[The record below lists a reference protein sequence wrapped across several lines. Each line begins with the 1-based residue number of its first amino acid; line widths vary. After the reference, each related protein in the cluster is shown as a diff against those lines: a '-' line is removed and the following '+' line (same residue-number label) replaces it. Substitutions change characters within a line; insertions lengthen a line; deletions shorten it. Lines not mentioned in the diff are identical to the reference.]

1 MDIEPRFSRFQR
13 LVGFDSFEKLHNA
26 KVIVFGVGGVGGYV
40 VESLARAGVGTIGV
54 VDNDTVNLS
63 NINRQIIAT
72 VNTINE
78 YKTDAVESRIHLI
91 SPECKII
98 KYTMFY
104 LPETK
109 NRISLEEYDYIVDAI
124 DTVTAK
130 LTLIEEAIR
139 LNIPIISSM
148 GTGNRLDPS
157 KLIFTDISKTSGDP
171 LAKVMRRELKKRG
184 INHLDVVTS
193 IELPIKPIS
202 FEEGDERTPASSPFV
217 PPSAGLL
224 IASIVCKNIM
234 NA

>member
-72 VNTINE
+72 DNTINE

-104 LPETK
+104 LPDTI
-109 NRISLEEYDYIVDAI
+109 NRISLKEYDYIVDAI

-171 LAKVMRRELKKRG
+171 LAKVMRRELRKRG
-184 INHLDVVTS
+184 INHLAVVTS
-193 IELPIKPIS
+193 TELPIKPIS